1 MQEIKFKLTSESITN
16 SFGVKLFRIEATC
29 DIPSRGVKKGDKGGF
44 VESTHLRNGN
54 ARIADNAWVSGDAQ
68 VFGDAMISGN
78 AQVYGNA
85 MVSGEAR
92 IAGDARVYGNAE
104 VFGDAWVSGASLNAK
119 ASFTKGLF
127 VGRNDGEELKTT
139 VLHKECC
146 DYWDNTYILG
156 DYEITPIECEK
167 TDNKT
172 ITIGGKKYEVTEEL
186 TKALANLKE
195 SE

>member
-16 SFGVKLFRIEATC
+16 VFGVKLFRIEATC

-54 ARIADNAWVSGDAQ
+54 ARIAGDAWVYDEAE
-68 VFGDAMISGN
+68 
-78 AQVYGNA
+78 VYGNA
-85 MVSGEAR
+85 RVFGN
-92 IAGDARVYGNAE
+92 ARVYGNAE
-104 VFGDAWVSGASLNAK
+104 VFENAEVSGNAEVCGNASVSGASLNAK

-156 DYEITPIECEK
+156 DYEITPIKCEK
-167 TDNKT
+167 KT